1 MHILSSFNII
11 ISKNVEELIQTL
23 SVELHLFIDD
33 LQHKADDG
41 VHVLDDPCSLG
52 LLDSFDVEGLSL
64 LLTHPIVEFVRIV
77 VSLEDVEGEMMDV
90 VVCFLAELDVS
101 LADEAPNIL
110 DKKVLVSYAHLNK
123 ERCTMLESSFAT
135 ISYSY

>member
-64 LLTHPIVEFVRIV
+64 LLTHQIVEFVRIV

-90 VVCFLAELDVS
+90 VVCFLSELDVS

-110 DKKVLVSYAHLNK
+110 D
-123 ERCTMLESSFAT
+123 
-135 ISYSY
+135 